1 MSRSLKIKS
10 YIQDQTTMHLF
21 ALLNRKRADW
31 HFLAITVSECVLA
44 ETSKRVA
51 KEVLHRCRVCKS
63 REEVDRRPANAAGIL
78 PS

>member
-21 ALLNRKRADW
+21 LLNRKRADR

-44 ETSKRVA
+44 ETSKWVA